1 MAKDFTHTFFLFV
14 DGLGWAP
21 AGPDNPVT
29 SAGCPCL
36 SDLLAHHA
44 VPIDAGLGWPGV
56 PQSATG
62 QTALWTGTNAARLL
76 GRHQEGFP
84 GPALREIVEQS
95 HIFGRL
101 AELGCRCAFANAY
114 FIDEQRELLEWRRLS
129 VSSVMTLAAFGRV
142 RDKRDLAAGKAVYQD
157 LTRESLVPRGYTGA
171 LVTPEESARDALAL
185 IAEHDFTLFEYF
197 QTDHAGHGGDRKR
210 AEQAL
215 GLLDRFLAVLRPE
228 LERPGHRLILTSDH
242 GNIEDLSH
250 SRHTENPVPLITLGE
265 SAQELRERIR
275 RIEEVTPAIVD
286 LYGAERRRP

>member
-1 MAKDFTHTFFLFV
+1 
-14 DGLGWAP
+14 
-21 AGPDNPVT
+21 VT
-29 SAGCPCL
+29 PERCPCL
-36 SDLLAHHA
+36 SDLLTHHA
-44 VPIDAGLGWPGV
+44 TPIDAGLDWPGI

-62 QTALWTGTNAARLL
+62 QTSLWTGMNAARLL

-142 RDKRDLAAGKAVYQD
+142 RDKQDLATGKAVYQD
-157 LTRESLVPRGYTGA
+157 LTRESLVARGYTGA
-171 LVTPEESARDALAL
+171 LVTPEESARDALTV
-185 IAEHDFTLFEYF
+185 IAAHDFTLFEYF
-197 QTDHAGHGGDRKR
+197 QTDHAGHGGDRSK

-215 GLLDRFLAVLRPE
+215 GLLDRFLSVLRPE
-228 LERPGHRLILTSDH
+228 LEKPGHRLILTSDH

-265 SAQELRERIR
+265 SAQELRERIH
-275 RIEEVTPAIVD
+275 RIEEVTPAIVE
-286 LYGAERRRP
+286 LYRKEGEGSRIGQRA